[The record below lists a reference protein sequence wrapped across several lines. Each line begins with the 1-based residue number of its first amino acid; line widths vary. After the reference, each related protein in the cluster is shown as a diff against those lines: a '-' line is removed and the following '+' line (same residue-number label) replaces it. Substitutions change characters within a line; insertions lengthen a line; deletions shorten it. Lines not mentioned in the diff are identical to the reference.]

1 MRRLKQY
8 VQHFDHLVQ
17 LGITAI
23 YFTPLFEA
31 TTNHKYDN
39 LY

>member
-1 MRRLKQY
+1 MGRLKQY
-8 VQHFDHLVQ
+8 VQHLDHLVQ

-23 YFTPLFEA
+23 YFTPFFDLIPA
-31 TTNHKYDN
+31 ASN